1 MSSKSLVN
9 RGFRKKIGKIL
20 FTSFLAVILAVS
32 TTAYSALVASD
43 KNVAH
48 AESLA
53 DINLLRNVTVDAD
66 LGNVEGTG
74 PYTLN
79 LKLTGTGVADVEL
92 VNPDKTVIFYAQEL
106 ASTGKWHPA
115 GKAHVRAELL
125 PITLDQ
131 IPALIDLID
140 GLTGTLNET
149 VKILID
155 AVDQLNRDVIG
166 PLLPIIEIQGI
177 SELNKAISAL
187 ENLGQALV
195 DLTVFE
201 GDVDV
206 VVGEHG
212 ELIINFTDALGQR
225 LATTVNDVV
234 VKLLKDVLDAVK
246 ALGIKVDLSQ
256 VGNIPIVGDL
266 PLVGELL
273 GLIGKTL
280 DDLLGETL
288 NSLVGPNGLV
298 FSVIDTLV
306 VAVEDVLAQVTGTVL
321 NLADFLATLQVLGK
335 TTVEVPLTVDK
346 PAIGKDAEVKV
357 FGEGVNASAV
367 TIDVLSSFVNYD
379 TIVFKE
385 GKKEEPAPEPEEP
398 KKPEEPKQPEQPKQP
413 EEPKKPEKPGIKLPD
428 TATAAG
434 TIGLA
439 GLAALVAGIAARF
452 YGRGE

>member
-1 MSSKSLVN
+1 MSSKGLVN
-9 RGFRKKIGKIL
+9 KGFRKRFGKIV

-32 TTAYSALVASD
+32 TTVYTALFASEN
-43 KNVAH
+43 NVAH

-92 VNPDKTVIFYAQEL
+92 INPDKTVIFYAKEL

-131 IPALIDLID
+131 IPALINLINDLTKT
-140 GLTGTLNET
+140 LNQTVGTLVGA
-149 VKILID
+149 VKEVNDTL
-155 AVDQLNRDVIG
+155 LK
-166 PLLPIIEIQGI
+166 PLLPIIDIQGLQ
-177 SELNKAISAL
+177 ELENAISAL

-195 DLTVFE
+195 DLTVYE

-212 ELIINFTDALGQR
+212 EIIINFTDALGQR

-234 VKLLKDVLDAVK
+234 VKLLQDVLNAVK

-256 VGNIPIVGDL
+256 VGNIPIVGNL
-266 PLVGELL
+266 PLLGDLL
-273 GLIGKTL
+273 GLLGKTL

-288 NSLVGPNGLV
+288 DALVGPQGLV

-306 VAVEDVLAQVTGTVL
+306 DAVEDTLAQVTGTVL
-321 NLADFLATLQVLGK
+321 GLADFLATLQVLGK

-346 PAIGKDAEVKV
+346 PAIGRDAEVKV
-357 FGEGVNASAV
+357 FGEGVNASVV
-367 TIDVLSSFVNYD
+367 TIDILSNFVNYD

-385 GKKEEPAPEPEEP
+385 GKKEEPSPEPEEP
-398 KKPEEPKQPEQPKQP
+398 KKPEEPEKPEQPKKP
-413 EEPKKPEKPGIKLPD
+413 EEPKKPEKPGIELPD

-439 GLAALVAGIAARF
+439 GLATLIAGVVARF
-452 YGRGE
+452 IGRNK